1 MVDLMNATNQYSDR
15 QVLERCKNQTL
26 GQMAGC
32 RGLTPPG
39 NTLCHGTGL
48 EALHFESYLKKK
60 RIHIFITTFHSY
72 L

>member
-48 EALHFESYLKKK
+48 EALHFESYL
-60 RIHIFITTFHSY
+60 
-72 L
+72 